1 MAFNLWEKKKK
12 KKKGNFLEMEKPYQ
26 TLKCALLLLLLLLL
40 LFMHQNK
47 TADKFLWKEW
57 PVPKSFFILRN
68 GTSL

>member
-1 MAFNLWEKKKK
+1 MAVTLWEKKKK

-47 TADKFLWKEW
+47 TADKFL
-57 PVPKSFFILRN
+57 
-68 GTSL
+68 